1 MESKVRL
8 VVLAS
13 GGGTNLQALIDAI
26 DAGSL
31 DCVIAA
37 VISDRGDAFAL
48 TRAHKAG
55 ITAHHLPV
63 ITAEPRHSYDSR
75 LADLVAEY
83 TCDLVV
89 LAGWMRLLSMKFLG
103 RFPERVLNIH
113 PALPTELPGINAIER
128 AWEQY
133 LSGERDRSG
142 VMIHLV
148 PDEGVDDGPVLA
160 SVEVPILDSDD
171 LCSFQARM
179 HAAEHTLLPA
189 TIARYRPPRGSLP

>member
-1 MESKVRL
+1 MRL

-13 GGGTNLQALIDAI
+13 GCGTNLQALIDAI

-75 LADLVAEY
+75 LADLVAKY

-89 LAGWMRLLSMKFLG
+89 LAGWMRLLSMEFLC

-179 HAAEHTLLPA
+179 QAAEHTLLPA